1 MQKVL
6 IITISS
12 KVAEGYKIFL
22 KNFFDEDIIID
33 TKSVDADNFDFI
45 ERADVYLVGATSSEN
60 FEPIMAKIDKSK
72 AVFIR
77 LTFRQK
83 EIDQLKAIKPGT
95 EALLVNLSRQ
105 MAIETISDLHRLDVT
120 NIILY
125 PCYPH
130 QENIPNLD
138 MAITPGES
146 RFVPDHVSEVLDIG
160 DRLLTAN
167 TIAEL
172 ALRLDYAHI
181 LQSESYRQ
189 YVSTLAEQ
197 NYSIDLLTNK
207 TMSIENAYQMLM
219 ESLDLAVV
227 GIDVRGK
234 IFVCNEAFCKIMNIS
249 RFELI
254 SREFKTVLKNIY
266 KHLEDSGL
274 TKKVSKIIQISQ
286 TNFVLSVFPFF
297 WEKQYAGRYILLQRF
312 SDTEKTQHR
321 LRMQLMK
328 KGHTARYSFEDIIG
342 NCASITIIKEIARK
356 AARSDASILLTGES
370 GTGKELFAHS
380 IHKTS
385 KRSSMPFI
393 ALNCAAFQDS
403 LLESELFGYVE
414 GSFTGARKGGK
425 LGLFEYAHG
434 GTLFLDEIEG
444 MSANLQIKL
453 LRVLQEKEIIRVGGN
468 RIIKIDVRIIAA
480 SNENIREL
488 TLQNKFR
495 KDLYYRLNTIPIE
508 VPPLRDREDD
518 VLIISEYIMDKI
530 KADFVLSPQVKE
542 FFLKYRWE
550 GNIRELYNV
559 LEYLKYLDEKEIR
572 IEHLPKYI
580 RDFEQCCLLRDLSYK
595 EKEIYILKLLES
607 ALPFGLGRRKI
618 LEKCRADE
626 LCISENMIRK
636 ILSAL
641 EKKGFISVNDG
652 RCGTKINDRGIKYL
666 KSLAF

>member
-1 MQKVL
+1 MQKIL
-6 IITISS
+6 ILTISS
-12 KVAEGYKIFL
+12 LVAKFYKNCLFEIFGDSVFI
-22 KNFFDEDIIID
+22 K
-33 TKSVDADNFDFI
+33 TKSVESNNFVLP
-45 ERADVYLVGATSSEN
+45 EKADVYLVATTSSKYFDYVMSN
-60 FEPIMAKIDKSK
+60 IDKDK
-72 AVFIR
+72 AVLVR
-77 LTFRQK
+77 LTFKQQDIER
-83 EIDQLKAIKPGT
+83 LKALTPGT
-95 EALLVNLSRQ
+95 RALLVNLSKK
-105 MAIETISDLHRLDVT
+105 MALETISDLYRLDLT
-120 NIILY
+120 NINFY
-125 PCYPH
+125 PCYPG
-130 QENIPNLD
+130 QKNIPEADL
-138 MAITPGES
+138 AVTPGEQ
-146 RFVPDHVSEVLDIG
+146 RFVPKTVKNIIDLGHRYLN
-160 DRLLTAN
+160 AN
-167 TIAEL
+167 TVTEIVLKLGRREILKSGKYENYISQLAE
-172 ALRLDYAHI
+172 R
-181 LQSESYRQ
+181 SY
-189 YVSTLAEQ
+189 SIETLA
-197 NYSIDLLTNK
+197 NK
-207 TMSIENAYQMLM
+207 NLSIENTYQMLI
-219 ESLDLAVV
+219 ESLDVAVI
-227 GIDVRGK
+227 GIDAEGK
-234 IFVCNEAFCKIMNIS
+234 IFVCNNAFSKIMNVD

-254 SREFKTVLKNIY
+254 NGSFKTALTDIFEYLKEEN
-266 KHLEDSGL
+266 
-274 TKKVSKIIQISQ
+274 TAKKISKIIRIHNS
-286 TNFVLSVFPFF
+286 NFVLTVIPFF
-297 WEKQYAGRYILLQRF
+297 WENEYAGKYILLQLF
-312 SDTEKTQHR
+312 SETEKTQHR

-328 KGHTARYSFEDIIG
+328 KGHTAKYSFEDIIG

-380 IHKTS
+380 IHAAS

-425 LGLFEYAHG
+425 HGLFEYAHG
-434 GTLFLDEIEG
+434 GTIFLDEIEG

-530 KADFVLSPQVKE
+530 KADFVLSPQVKD

-652 RCGTKINDRGIKYL
+652 RCGTKLNDRGIKYL

>member
-12 KVAEGYKIFL
+12 KVAEGYKNFL
-22 KNFFDEDIIID
+22 KNFFDEDIIIG

-45 ERADVYLVGATSSEN
+45 ECADVYLIGATSSEN

-83 EIDQLKAIKPGT
+83 EIDLLKAIKNGT

-105 MAIETISDLHRLDVT
+105 MAIETISDLHRLGVT

-125 PCYPH
+125 PCYPN

-138 MAITPGES
+138 MAITPGER
-146 RFVPDHVSEVLDIG
+146 RFVPGHISEVLDIG

-172 ALRLDYAHI
+172 ALRLDYSHI

-219 ESLDLAVV
+219 ESLDVAVI

-234 IFVCNEAFCKIMNIS
+234 IFVCNNAFCKIMNIS

-254 SREFKTVLKNIY
+254 NRDFKTVLKKFYN
-266 KHLEDSGL
+266 HLEDSGL
-274 TKKVSKIIQISQ
+274 TKKVSKIIRINQ
-286 TNFVLSVFPFF
+286 TNFVLNVFPFC
-297 WEKQYAGRYILLQRF
+297 WENQYAGRYILLQRF
-312 SDTEKTQHR
+312 SDTEKNQHH

-328 KGHTARYSFEDIIG
+328 KGHTAKYTFDDIIG
-342 NCASITIIKEIARK
+342 NCQAICKIKEIAGK

-380 IHKTS
+380 IHKAS

-508 VPPLRDREDD
+508 VPPLREREAD
-518 VLIISEYIMDKI
+518 VLVISEYIMNKI
-530 KADFVLSPQVKE
+530 KAGFVLSPQVKE

-580 RDFEQCCLLRDLSYK
+580 IDFEPQEPHAALSYR
-595 EKEIYILKLLES
+595 EKEVYILRLLES
-607 ALPFGLGRRKI
+607 AFPLGLGRRKI
-618 LEKCRADE
+618 LDRCRTDE
-626 LCISENMIRK
+626 VGISESLIRK
-636 ILSAL
+636 ILSDL
-641 EKKGFISVNDG
+641 EKRDFITIAEG
-652 RCGTKINDRGIKYL
+652 RCGTKINDRGISYL
-666 KSLAF
+666 KSLGF